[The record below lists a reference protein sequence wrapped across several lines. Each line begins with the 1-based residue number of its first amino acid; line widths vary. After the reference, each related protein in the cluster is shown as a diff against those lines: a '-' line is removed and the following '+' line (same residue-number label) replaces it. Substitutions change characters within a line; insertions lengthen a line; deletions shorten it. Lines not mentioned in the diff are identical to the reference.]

1 MILHKMKVEKIQKIK
16 KQLANK
22 RSIHGKEQCL
32 NFLTRHLTKKKKG
45 NEIMQVPY
53 QASRH

>member
-1 MILHKMKVEKIQKIK
+1 MILDKMKVEKIQKIK

-32 NFLTRHLTKKKKG
+32 NSLTRHLTNKKKG